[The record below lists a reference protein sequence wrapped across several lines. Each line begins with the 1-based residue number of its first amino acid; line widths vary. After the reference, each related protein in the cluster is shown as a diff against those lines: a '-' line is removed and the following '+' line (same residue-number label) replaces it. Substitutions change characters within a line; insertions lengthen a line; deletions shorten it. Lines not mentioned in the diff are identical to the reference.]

1 MKFMRN
7 LIYIVLLIGVVSCS
21 TPEAPELKYLENVQV
36 NLESFEEA
44 RLHADA
50 LLYNPNKNAVIIK
63 SADIDVLMENKSI
76 GKLDMEYNI
85 KVEGYSDFQVPLDID
100 IKLKDLNLNA
110 IGAAFGLMGKS
121 GPELHFLGKIKVKA
135 YGVPF
140 SVKVDHKQKVNI
152 KL

>member
-1 MKFMRN
+1 MRN
-7 LIYIVLLIGVVSCS
+7 LIYILLLIGIASCR
-21 TPEAPELKYLENVQV
+21 TPEAPEFKYVENVQV
-36 NLESFEEA
+36 KLESLEEA

-50 LLYNPNKNAVIIK
+50 VLYNPNKNSVIIK
-63 SADIDVLMENKSI
+63 GADIDVLMENKSI

-100 IKLKDLNLNA
+100 IKLKDLNINA

-121 GPELHFLGKIKVKA
+121 GPELQFLGKIKVKA

>member
-1 MKFMRN
+1 MRK
-7 LIYIVLLIGVVSCS
+7 LLYCFLVIGFASCNK
-21 TPEAPELKYLENVQV
+21 PESPEFKYLENVQV
-36 NLESFEEA
+36 NLESLEEVM
-44 RLHADA
+44 LHADA
-50 LLYNPNKNAVIIK
+50 VLFNPNKNTVIIK
-63 SADIDVLMENKSI
+63 GAEIEIFMEDKAI

-85 KVEGYSDFQVPLDID
+85 KVDGNSDFKVPLDMV

-110 IGAAFGLMGKS
+110 IGAALGLMGKS

>member
-1 MKFMRN
+1 MKSMRN
-7 LIYIVLLIGVVSCS
+7 LIYILLLIGIASCS
-21 TPEAPELKYLENVQV
+21 KPEAPELKYLENVQV
-36 NLESFEEA
+36 ELKSLAEA
-44 RLHADA
+44 TLHADA
-50 LLYNPNKNAVIIK
+50 LLYNPNKNSVIIK

-85 KVEGYSDFQVPLDID
+85 KVEGYSDFRVPLDVVVQ
-100 IKLKDLNLNA
+100 LKDLNINA